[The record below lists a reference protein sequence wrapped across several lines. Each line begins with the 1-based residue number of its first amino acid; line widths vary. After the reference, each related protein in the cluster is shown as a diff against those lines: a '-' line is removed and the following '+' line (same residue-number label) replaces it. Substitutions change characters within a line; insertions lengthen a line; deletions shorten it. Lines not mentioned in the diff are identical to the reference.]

1 MTFDE
6 LKAIFLHVVK
16 DNYFNFEGRA
26 SRYEFWWFVLINFV
40 IGCICTGLDWLI
52 FSGNP
57 QIFSG
62 LVGLALLLPG
72 LGLCVRRLHD
82 INRSGWWVLIT
93 LIPLVGEIIFIVWA
107 ATKGDEAANDFGEV
121 PSDDYAQVA

>member
-26 SRYEFWWFVLINFV
+26 SRYEFWWYVVCVVAINIV
-40 IGCICTGLDWLI
+40 CSIIDAIIGITIVG
-52 FSGNP
+52 
-57 QIFSG
+57 G
-62 LVGLALLLPG
+62 LVDLALLLPG
-72 LGLCVRRLHD
+72 LGLSVRRLHD
-82 INRSGWWVLIT
+82 INRSGWWVLIA
-93 LIPLVGEIIFIVWA
+93 LIPLVGEIILIVWA

-121 PSDDYAQVA
+121 PVDNFAQAA